1 MKLLDCLSEQGPLQD
16 ILPGFSP
23 RPQQTQMAQAVEDG
37 LANAQKV
44 IIEAGTRVGKSLAYL
59 LPRAI
64 WAAENKKKVVVATAS
79 IWARVSIAPN
89 STPCS

>member
-1 MKLLDCLSEQGPLQD
+1 MKLLDCLSEEGPLRD

-44 IIEAGTRVGKSLAYL
+44 IIKAGTGFESGTAGK
-59 LPRAI
+59 AI
-64 WAAENKKKVVVATAS
+64 HGG
-79 IWARVSIAPN
+79 RLQ
-89 STPCS
+89 